1 MQKGADVLE
10 RSCLPTGKVFIKE
23 GEESA
28 RAYMIQV
35 GEVAAFT
42 MEGDRKVEIERLGPG
57 SIIGERFLVADE
69 PATISYEAIVPT
81 TVVVITRQEFQK
93 LLSKVDK
100 NIKTVF
106 DYAIEKIRHYE
117 RLSTTKALKKK
128 IEVDDKTYA
137 MVQGL
142 LVGIPD
148 EKKSRYEDAILP
160 HVSAIVKAI
169 NEVKNSDS

>member
-1 MQKGADVLE
+1 MQKGSDVLE
-10 RSCLPTGKVFIKE
+10 RSCLQSGKIFIKE
-23 GEESA
+23 GEECA

-35 GEVAAFT
+35 GEVLAFT
-42 MEGDRKVEIERLGPG
+42 TEDGSKVEIERLGPG

-69 PATISYEAIVPT
+69 PATISYEALTPT
-81 TVVVITRQEFQK
+81 TVVIITRQEFQK

-117 RLSTTKALKKK
+117 RLSTTKALKNK

-142 LVGIPD
+142 LIGIPD
-148 EKKSRYEDAILP
+148 DKKNQYEDAILP
-160 HVSAIVKAI
+160 HVSAIVKALKDVK
-169 NEVKNSDS
+169 VKNG